1 MLTDRMT
8 ILTETFFKEC
18 GPRYQYLRV
27 EVILPTNKRYPGITG
42 DNPLETL

>member
-1 MLTDRMT
+1 MLTARMT
-8 ILTETFFKEC
+8 ILTEIFN
-18 GPRYQYLRV
+18 GMVLDNQYLRV

>member
-1 MLTDRMT
+1 MLTAKMT
-8 ILTETFFKEC
+8 ILTVNFNIKIKY

-42 DNPLETL
+42 DNP

>member
-1 MLTDRMT
+1 MLTARMT
-8 ILTETFFKEC
+8 LLTEIFN
-18 GPRYQYLRV
+18 GMVLDIQYLRV

>member
-8 ILTETFFKEC
+8 ILTETLQ
-18 GPRYQYLRV
+18 RVVLDIQYLRV